1 LQQLA
6 VFFISHKN
14 KNIRFQIK
22 AEKNHQQNLGH
33 TKSNMSMKK
42 APHFSLPDQDNV
54 VHSLEEY
61 LGSWILIYFYPK
73 DDTPGCTREACAFR
87 DIADVYKQKNVTVI
101 GISKDSVSSHKKFA
115 EKHRLT
121 FTLLSD
127 ESTNIIKAY
136 GAWGEKK
143 FMGRTFDGIKRIS
156 FLIGPDQTIQKEYLK
171 VDVFNHAKEILN
183 DLEMLTQKT

>member
-1 LQQLA
+1 MP
-6 VFFISHKN
+6 I
-14 KNIRFQIK
+14 
-22 AEKNHQQNLGH
+22 
-33 TKSNMSMKK
+33 KK
-42 APHFSLPDQDNV
+42 APHFSLPDQNNII
-54 VHSLEEY
+54 HALEDY

-73 DDTPGCTREACAFR
+73 DDTPGCTKEACAFR

-115 EKHRLT
+115 EKHNLT

-127 ESTNIIKAY
+127 ESTNTIKEY

-143 FMGRTFDGIKRIS
+143 FMGRTFQGIKRIS

-171 VDVFNHAKEILN
+171 VDVFNHAKEILH
-183 DLEMLTQKT
+183 DLESLTLNA